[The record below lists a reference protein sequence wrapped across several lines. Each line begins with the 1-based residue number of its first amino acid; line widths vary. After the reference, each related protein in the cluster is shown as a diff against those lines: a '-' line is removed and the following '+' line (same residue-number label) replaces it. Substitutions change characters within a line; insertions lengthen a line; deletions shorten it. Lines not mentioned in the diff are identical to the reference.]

1 MSSHPVEVEQKDQ
14 ASYSV
19 PDSPAASYQPDPTA
33 LASPSVPYRSF
44 LPDGPATPSVT
55 TTPAGTQVNPTGA
68 TAVLPAAACKTEPVS
83 VWRELYNNPRLLL
96 VIVFACFGGLLFG
109 YDTGIIG
116 GVTSLPDF
124 RAQFDISLPGSN
136 GVDSQATAD
145 EISWIV
151 SSFLLGAAASALV
164 TGPTADVISRRW
176 TIFWGAVL
184 FTIGGALQGA
194 AYTVAQLIVGRVV
207 AGLAVGALST
217 VIPIY
222 NAELSSPEV
231 RGTMNTLF
239 QLAITAGIL
248 LAFLLN
254 LGFKQLHP
262 YGWRL
267 SLAIQS
273 AFSLFLVFGTLLLP
287 ESPRWYM
294 VKRREAEAIAVLTRL
309 RNNKPVDPEL
319 AARAIV
325 LAAIGA
331 GDDAVVDGKHT
342 GTFNAPVERTA
353 ANAAQFDVVKIPHN
367 TLEQEVEEMRAS
379 ILHQERIGESH
390 WRDVF
395 STPLRARVALG
406 TGVQGWQQ
414 LTGSQRKSTRH
425 YAAQTLSA
433 PSSSIRSSLTVVVS
447 SSLIS
452 Q

>member
-1 MSSHPVEVEQKDQ
+1 MSSDPVEQKEIPSHQ
-14 ASYSV
+14 PPYSPAV
-19 PDSPAASYQPDPTA
+19 TYPSSPAALS
-33 LASPSVPYRSF
+33 SPSVPYSAF
-44 LPDGPATPSVT
+44 LPNGPTTPSLT
-55 TTPAGTQVNPTGA
+55 TSTTGSQLNPTGA
-68 TAVLPAAACKTEPVS
+68 TAVIPAASYKTERIS

-116 GVTSLPDF
+116 GVTSLTDF
-124 RAQFDISLPGSN
+124 RQQFGISLPDAS
-136 GVDSQATAD
+136 GVDSQSTAN

-184 FTIGGALQGA
+184 FTIGGALQGS
-194 AYTVAQLIVGRVV
+194 AYGVPQLVIGRVV
-207 AGLAVGALST
+207 AGLAVGSLST
-217 VIPIY
+217 IIPIY

-231 RGTMNTLF
+231 RGVMNTLF

-254 LGFKQLHP
+254 LGFKTLHP

-267 SLAIQS
+267 SLGIQG
-273 AFSLFLVFGTLLLP
+273 AFSLVLVFGTLLLP

-294 VKRREAEAIAVLTRL
+294 IKRREAEATAVLKRL
-309 RNNKPVDPEL
+309 RNQKPVDPEQ
-319 AARAIV
+319 AKRAII

-331 GDDAVVDGKHT
+331 GEDTTAADSPTAKHVS
-342 GTFNAPVERTA
+342 TFNEPVERTA
-353 ANAAQFDVVKIPHN
+353 HNSADFNVVKIPTN

-390 WRDVF
+390 WKDLF
-395 STPLRARVALG
+395 QTPLRARVALG

-414 LTGSQRKSTRH
+414 LTGMNAIMYYR
-425 YAAQTLSA
+425 
-433 PSSSIRSSLTVVVS
+433 
-447 SSLIS
+447 
-452 Q
+452 

>member
-1 MSSHPVEVEQKDQ
+1 MSSESMELELKEQP
-14 ASYSV
+14 SYTPIS
-19 PDSPAASYQPDPTA
+19 SPATSHQPHHHTP
-33 LASPSVPYRSF
+33 LSSPSVPYSAF
-44 LPDGPATPSVT
+44 VPSTPTSPSIT
-55 TTPAGTQVNPTGA
+55 TTKAGEQLNPTGA
-68 TAVLPAAACKTEPVS
+68 TAVIPAAAYKTERVN
-83 VWRELYNNPRLLL
+83 VWRELYANPRLLL

-116 GVTSLPDF
+116 GVTSLDDF
-124 RAQFDISLPGSN
+124 RQQFGISLPNDS
-136 GVDSQATAD
+136 GVDTQATAD

-151 SSFLLGAAASALV
+151 SSFLLGAAASAIV
-164 TGPTADVISRRW
+164 TGPTADVISRKW

-184 FTIGGALQGA
+184 FTIGGILQGS
-194 AYTVAQLIVGRVV
+194 AYGMPQLIIGRVV
-207 AGLAVGALST
+207 AGLAVGSLST
-217 VIPIY
+217 IIPIY

-231 RGTMNTLF
+231 RGVMNTLF

-254 LGFKQLHP
+254 LGFKTLHP

-267 SLAIQS
+267 SLSIQS
-273 AFSLFLVFGTLLLP
+273 AFSLVLVFGTLVLP

-294 VKRREAEAIAVLTRL
+294 VKRREAEATAVLARL
-309 RNNKPVDPEL
+309 RNPKPVDPEM
-319 AARAIV
+319 AKRAII

-331 GDDAVVDGKHT
+331 GEAVSTADTTPAAKRVVN
-342 GTFNAPVERTA
+342 TFNEPVERTT
-353 ANAAQFDVVKIPHN
+353 ANSTDFNVVKIPTS

-414 LTGSQRKSTRH
+414 LTGMNAIMYER
-425 YAAQTLSA
+425 Y
-433 PSSSIRSSLTVVVS
+433 
-447 SSLIS
+447 
-452 Q
+452 